1 MAIAMD
7 VKIVM
12 SNHTYSVGDKFFL
25 QTKGGPIGLELTGAI
40 ARVFMNF
47 WDKKHLKKV
56 EESDLEMKMCRR
68 YIDDSNH
75 QVPLV
80 PDDHNPETFVKK
92 LLDIANSI
100 QEGIVM
106 E

>member
-1 MAIAMD
+1 
-7 VKIVM
+7 
-12 SNHTYSVGDKFFL
+12 
-25 QTKGGPIGLELTGAI
+25 
-40 ARVFMNF
+40 MNF